1 MYALLQSMS
10 TRQGS
15 SVATFLKI
23 VCLSMW
29 QRSDMARM
37 TEEVCPGLGFRAKPL
52 EQQTENF
59 ATYQTASSDF
69 TSLEYGKQS

>member
-37 TEEVCPGLGFRAKPL
+37 TEGVWAPWAESPWAGIR
-52 EQQTENF
+52 TENF